1 MTPSSSRPPWRLE
14 VYDELP
20 STSDLVRTRA
30 EAGEPAGLAVLAR
43 RQTQGRGSRGRA
55 WSTPTGN
62 LAISILLRPNLA
74 VRDAACMSLLTSLAL
89 AEAVA
94 AILPPGPALAL
105 KWPNDLML
113 NGQKL
118 AGILLDSHG
127 DGAGRVAWLI
137 PGIGVNLAYAPQ
149 LPDRIAACLA
159 DHMPAPRPEDFAP
172 SLLDRLGHWSGIH
185 ATAGFPPIRA
195 AWLTHAQPPGSPMSL
210 KLGSEML
217 SGTFAGLDDD
227 GSLLMAHDGA
237 VRRYSTGEVLE
248 DWAPPRP
255 ARGPSPLDP

>member
-1 MTPSSSRPPWRLE
+1 MTPPSSRPAWRLE
-14 VYDELP
+14 IYDELP

-30 EAGEPAGLAVLAR
+30 EAGEPEGLAVLAR

-55 WSTPTGN
+55 WSTPVGN
-62 LAISILLRPNLA
+62 LAISILLRPDLA
-74 VRDAACMSLLTSLAL
+74 IRDAACMSLLTGLAL

-94 AILPPGPALAL
+94 AILPPGPTLAL

-113 NGQKL
+113 NRQKL

-137 PGIGVNLAYAPQ
+137 PGIGVNLAYAPE

-159 DHMPAPRPEDFAP
+159 DHMPAPLPEAFAP
-172 SLLDRLGHWSGIH
+172 SLLDRLAHWSDIH
-185 ATAGFPPIRA
+185 AAAGFPPVRQ
-195 AWLTHAQPPGSPMSL
+195 AWLTHAQPPGSPMTL
-210 KLGSEML
+210 KLGADVL
-217 SGTFAGLDDD
+217 QGTFAGLDED
-227 GSLLMAHDGA
+227 GSLMMAQDGA

-248 DWAPPRP
+248 GWAPPRP
-255 ARGPSPLDP
+255 ARGQAPGP